1 MKRKTE
7 NLDADKYATI
17 VDDGEKII
25 VNINDLHEIIQNLR
39 IDYMEKY
46 HREPKVLVVPEYVDY
61 IFKRYL
67 ATTYAYDKYNLESID
82 MYMGMQVIPT
92 PAIKYYEY
100 MKVY

>member
-1 MKRKTE
+1 MRRKKE

-17 VDDGEKII
+17 VEDGEKII
-25 VNINDLHEIIQNLR
+25 VDIDDLHEIISKLR

-67 ATTYAYDKYNLESID
+67 ATTYDTYSLESID
-82 MYMGMQVIPT
+82 KYMGMQLLPT

>member
-7 NLDADKYATI
+7 NLDTDKYATI
-17 VDDGEKII
+17 VEDGEKII

-67 ATTYAYDKYNLESID
+67 ATTYTHTVLENID
-82 MYMGMQVIPT
+82 MYMGMMLVPT